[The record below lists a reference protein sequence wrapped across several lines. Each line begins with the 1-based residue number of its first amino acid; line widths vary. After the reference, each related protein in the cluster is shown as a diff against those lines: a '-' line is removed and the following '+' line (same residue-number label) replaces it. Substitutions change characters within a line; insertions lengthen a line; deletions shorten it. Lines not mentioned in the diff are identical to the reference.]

1 MRIIA
6 APLFL
11 AAIILVASATA
22 NSIAIFPSHA
32 PHAPSASP
40 TNQEEAGAPS
50 ETNARLEA
58 LKDEIA
64 IDIDSRRDF
73 TQQMVDSIFSF
84 SELGFQEFETQRYVT
99 NILEHH
105 GFHVE
110 RGVAGVPSAWMATWG
125 SGDPVIALGT
135 DVDGIPQSSQKPG
148 VAYRD
153 PLVVG
158 APGHGEGHNSG
169 QALIVTAALA
179 VKKIMER
186 ESLSGT
192 LKLWPGVAEEQLGT
206 KAFYVRD
213 GLFDD
218 VDVVLY
224 SHVSSGM
231 TTSWG
236 DGLGNGLVSVEYTF
250 RGESAH
256 GAGSPWDGR
265 SALDAVELMNMGWNM
280 RREHL
285 RIQQRSHYVITDG
298 GDQPNVVPPT
308 ASVWYF
314 FRETNYDDIMR
325 MWSIGDSMAEGAS
338 LMTETSVSSQLLGAA
353 WPQHFNRPV
362 TERMHDNITRVGM
375 PVWSDKDQTLAHA
388 VQRMNGVEERGLSTE
403 VQADVS
409 GRERIPDRERRGG
422 GSDDIG
428 DISWAVPTVSL
439 RFPSNIPGGQGH
451 NWNRAIAMA
460 TPIAHKGA
468 TAGAKVHAMTVL
480 DLLLSP
486 ELVGEAWTYFNDVQ
500 NKDRR
505 YTSFLRP
512 TDTPAIWLN
521 AEIMEEYR
529 PQLEPYYFDPTS
541 YHTYLEQLG
550 IEYPTVRSE

>member
-1 MRIIA
+1 MRAAIA
-6 APLFL
+6 SLFL
-11 AAIILVASATA
+11 VAVALVAGGTVSSVAVTSSNTGVAPEATA
-22 NSIAIFPSHA
+22 PRGTQGPDARVA
-32 PHAPSASP
+32 D
-40 TNQEEAGAPS
+40 
-50 ETNARLEA
+50 ARLDA
-58 LKDEIA
+58 LKDEVSA
-64 IDIDSRRDF
+64 DIEGRRDF
-73 TQQMVDSIFSF
+73 TQQMVDSVFSF

-99 NILEHH
+99 NILEQH
-105 GFHVE
+105 GFEIEH
-110 RGVAGVPSAWMATWG
+110 GVAGVPSAWVATWG
-125 SGDPVIALGT
+125 SGKPVIALGT
-135 DVDGIPQSSQKPG
+135 DVDGIPQASQKPG

-186 ESLSGT
+186 EDLSGT
-192 LKLWPGVAEEQLGT
+192 LMLWPGVAEEQLGT

-213 GLFDD
+213 GVFED

-224 SHVSSGM
+224 AHVSSGM

-236 DGLGNGLVSVEYTF
+236 DGRGNGLVSIEYTF
-250 RGESAH
+250 QGESAH

-265 SALDAVELMNMGWNM
+265 SALDAVELMNVGWNF

-308 ASVWYF
+308 AAVWYF
-314 FRETNYDDIMR
+314 FRETNYDDILR
-325 MWSIGDSMAEGAS
+325 MWQIGDSMAEGAS
-338 LMTETSVSSQLLGAA
+338 LMTDTTLSSQLLGAA

-362 TERMHDNITRVGM
+362 TERLQKNITRVGM
-375 PVWSDKDQTLAHA
+375 PTWSEKDQTLAHA
-388 VQRMNGVEERGLSTE
+388 VQRMNGVEEQGLATE
-403 VQADVS
+403 VQTELT
-409 GRERIPDRERRGG
+409 GREQIPDRERRGG

-428 DISWAVPTVSL
+428 DISWVVPTVTL

-486 ELVGEAWTYFNDVQ
+486 DLVADAWGYFNDVQ
-500 NKDRR
+500 NKDRQ

-512 TDTPAIWLN
+512 TDQPAIWLN

-529 PQLEPYYFDPTS
+529 PQLEQLYFDPSS
-541 YHTYLEQLG
+541 YQTYLEQLG
-550 IEYPTVRSE
+550 IEYPTLPAE